1 MNQFKE
7 DVLKELQ
14 DVKLSQQRKQ
24 VIAEKHDEKFNAKR
38 VVNGR
43 IVSCSQ
49 PLLFLLLVLAIS

>member
-24 VIAEKHDEKFNAKR
+24 VIAEKHDERFTAKQ

-49 PLLFLLLVLAIS
+49 PLLFCHRF